1 MFNVFLF
8 GLGALDHIVV
18 LLGLAFVGKNSV
30 ELILVPLAL
39 CLHMGIGFQQQNT
52 K

>member
-8 GLGALDHIVV
+8 GLEALDHIVV
-18 LLGLAFVGKNSV
+18 LPELAFVGKDSV
-30 ELILVPLAL
+30 ELMRVHLAS
-39 CLHMGIGFQQQNT
+39 CLYMGLGSEKQYT